1 LENVIL
7 KKFTTLF
14 AFISLSFFMTAGM
27 SQNVSTVTKSDYIWL
42 PGKLIPNEFALA
54 DGTWSNSSI
63 RDCISKCSA
72 QKACSGF
79 SVKKMYGDAWRSGC
93 KDGLCEQKIECHA
106 KGPRS
111 SSHYWLPNDQPIRV
125 PKVDASSNAW
135 IEGWGTI
142 LKNSN

>member
-1 LENVIL
+1 
-7 KKFTTLF
+7 
-14 AFISLSFFMTAGM
+14 M
-27 SQNVSTVTKSDYIWL
+27 SQNVSAVEKSDYIWL

-63 RDCISKCSA
+63 QECLSKCSA

-93 KDGLCEQKIECHA
+93 KGGICEQKIECHA
-106 KGPRS
+106 KGTRS
-111 SSHYWLPNDQPIRV
+111 SSNYWLPNDQQIRV

-142 LKNSN
+142 LKSSN